1 MEELRKQKS
10 FKILFFTFILISVI
24 HIIYAIIT
32 HRGMYCDGAYF
43 MICQLQ
49 NLTNGI
55 YKIEYD
61 TFHVRFC
68 IMALMQSPILFAYML
83 GIKSKFILMGAYSFG
98 QFAFPLLALLWN
110 YQLTKRTKRTDILCW
125 SIFSYGAILC
135 LFMIFSVVETLIGF
149 MFNFILWNYLA
160 SDIDYKKR
168 DIVFIIFLLV
178 MMAGTYEYISY
189 LGIFFFTAH
198 FLYVKR
204 EKKLFNK
211 VIKSIIGYGSL
222 IVSLFD
228 IIYMINVPDEA
239 GEIKRFFK
247 EFHDYFYLAYDMNVL
262 ISIITL
268 IILGILIFKKKYIG
282 IISLIFFTL
291 IYTGVFIYLTET
303 LQVSLIPMFESHCRT
318 IVCYA
323 SIIIFIGLFIK
334 DIINRP
340 INQIR
345 ISNFICISLICC
357 IFQTC
362 WQMVNTYYWNENIS
376 YMKKELANENSELYI
391 PEEHEEI
398 ASFFNPELRRYIWHG
413 VYPATSIIFS
423 DTYELKT
430 LLVSYKESLS
440 DGDVNERENLFVADG
455 KMRVPFGANL
465 DLKNEF
471 WDLTK
476 CAEALDKFNKENSIE
491 TNE

>member
-1 MEELRKQKS
+1 MEDLCKQKS
-10 FKILFFTFILISVI
+10 FKLLFLTFIIVSII
-24 HIIYAIIT
+24 HIVYAIVC

-43 MICQLQ
+43 MICHLQ

-55 YKIEYD
+55 YKVEFD
-61 TFHVRFC
+61 PSHVRFC

-98 QFAFPLLALLWN
+98 QFAFPFLALLWN

-125 SIFSYGAILC
+125 NIFSYGAILC
-135 LFMIFSVVETLIGF
+135 LFMIFSVVETLIGLT
-149 MFNFILWNYLA
+149 FNFILWNYLV

-168 DIVFIIFLLV
+168 DILFIIFLLI

-189 LGIFFFTAH
+189 LGLFFFIAH

-204 EKKLFNK
+204 EKKLYNK

-228 IIYMINVPDEA
+228 IIYMINVPGED

-247 EFHDYFYLAYDMNVL
+247 EFYDFLYYAYDMNIL

-268 IILGILIFKKKYIG
+268 VILGIFIFKKKYLG
-282 IISLIFFTL
+282 IISLIFIGL
-291 IYTGVFIYLTET
+291 VYIGVFEYLINT
-303 LQVSLIPMFESHCRT
+303 LDESLVPMWELHCRT
-318 IVCYA
+318 MVCYV
-323 SIIIFIGLFIK
+323 SVIIFMGLFIK
-334 DIINRP
+334 DVINKP

-345 ISNFICISLICC
+345 IANFICISLICC

-362 WQMVNTYYWNENIS
+362 WQMVNTYFWNENIS
-376 YMKKELANENSELYI
+376 YMKKELANETSELYI

-398 ASFFNPELRRYIWHG
+398 SSFFNPQLRRYIWHG
-413 VYPATSIIFS
+413 VYSATSIIFS

-430 LLVSYKESLS
+430 LLVSYKESR
-440 DGDVNERENLFVADG
+440 DIGDVNERETLYVAQD
-455 KMRVPFGANL
+455 KMSVPFGIKL

-471 WDLTK
+471 WDVTK
-476 CAEALDKFNKENSIE
+476 CAEALDKYNKENNIK